1 MAWSRAWRVCL
12 VAVLL
17 PLSCLSAEQSTNT
30 EAIKPV
36 QFVHVTPEYSNAV
49 LKVLLPRFS
58 DFARRMRLDVP
69 MPLAPG
75 HIREFRANP
84 TAGVVGAALWL
95 TNGYHMV
102 FSFGVVDFFRTP
114 RDYLQIQDF
123 SNISEYD
130 GTLRMTKEEVIALAK
145 KTIAVLGY
153 ELNDVARDWPMKVW
167 GPGKQGTNM
176 IPFYEVLWEE
186 PEEGWHTYVH
196 IDGEHRRVVGLF
208 LDVRKIRGP
217 DPRVDVQPEL
227 ESDYRKRIGDARSN
241 MFIRTNA
248 PPRFTGPKDAGPG
261 PELACGLGSSMAGLL
276 RRGAHAGVALV
287 GGASNQRRYLS
298 TPLSS
303 IAAARSSVR
312 EPEYGR
318 ISTNSPAFEEYGFNL
333 MLSQVNQ
340 MAERWKLELPHPLRV
355 NEVVFWLKPK
365 ATSMQWILATR
376 NARYCWDFD
385 DGWVRSFI
393 DEPNS
398 RRAYLINTNA
408 PGFASSEVTWPGG
421 QDQEQNHRSRSHPH
435 GKRLPARPW
444 SYRDPTA
451 FARAADRRARPL
463 YG

>member
-123 SNISEYD
+123 SNISEYY
-130 GTLRMTKEEVIALAK
+130 GTLRMTKEEAIALAK
-145 KTIAVLGY
+145 KTIADLGY

-248 PPRFTGPKDAGPG
+248 PPRFTGPK
-261 PELACGLGSSMAGLL
+261 M
-276 RRGAHAGVALV
+276 
-287 GGASNQRRYLS
+287 
-298 TPLSS
+298 
-303 IAAARSSVR
+303 
-312 EPEYGR
+312 
-318 ISTNSPAFEEYGFNL
+318 PA
-333 MLSQVNQ
+333 
-340 MAERWKLELPHPLRV
+340 
-355 NEVVFWLKPK
+355 
-365 ATSMQWILATR
+365 
-376 NARYCWDFD
+376 
-385 DGWVRSFI
+385 
-393 DEPNS
+393 
-398 RRAYLINTNA
+398 
-408 PGFASSEVTWPGG
+408 
-421 QDQEQNHRSRSHPH
+421 QDQN
-435 GKRLPARPW
+435 
-444 SYRDPTA
+444 
-451 FARAADRRARPL
+451 
-463 YG
+463 